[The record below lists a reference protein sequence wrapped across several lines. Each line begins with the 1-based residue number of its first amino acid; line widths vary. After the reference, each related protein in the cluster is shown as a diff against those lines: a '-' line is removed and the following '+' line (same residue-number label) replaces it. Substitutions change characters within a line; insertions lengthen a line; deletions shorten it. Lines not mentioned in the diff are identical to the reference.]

1 MALNQKTIY
10 VYESF
15 NSDESNLMG
24 RLYVGEGK
32 GSDNFSFE
40 FDADWLAQYDRSRI
54 IDPELQFYSGR
65 QYPVNKSIFGIF
77 ADSSPDRWGRVL
89 MQRRRKGQR
98 FRRSL
103 LLLRSRQIRGTSF
116 PTRNAH
122 RLRRS
127 RGSFRFPPY
136 LQEG

>member
-40 FDADWLAQYDRSRI
+40 FDENWLSLHNKGI
-54 IDPELQFYSGR
+54 TIDPELQLYSGR

-89 MQRRRKGQR
+89 MQRRERIYADKE
-98 FRRSL
+98 
-103 LLLRSRQIRGTSF
+103 
-116 PTRNAH
+116 AH
-122 RLRRS
+122 L
-127 RGSFRFPPY
+127 
-136 LQEG
+136 

>member
-40 FDADWLAQYDRSRI
+40 FDE
-54 IDPELQFYSGR
+54 EL
-65 QYPVNKSIFGIF
+65 
-77 ADSSPDRWGRVL
+77 DT
-89 MQRRRKGQR
+89 
-98 FRRSL
+98 SL
-103 LLLRSRQIRGTSF
+103 LELNQKK
-116 PTRNAH
+116 
-122 RLRRS
+122 
-127 RGSFRFPPY
+127 
-136 LQEG
+136 